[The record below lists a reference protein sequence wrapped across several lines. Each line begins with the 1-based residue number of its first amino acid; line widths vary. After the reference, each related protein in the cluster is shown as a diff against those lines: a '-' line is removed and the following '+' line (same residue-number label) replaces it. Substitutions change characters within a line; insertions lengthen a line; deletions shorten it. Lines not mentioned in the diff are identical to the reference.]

1 MGDGGQG
8 PALAG
13 RPTWMRS
20 PMLVETPRKKHG
32 HGLQALMAYV
42 CLTARMYNTHT
53 WTIEDSQYY
62 QMEGVTVLDKSRNRH
77 TVPSSSVMCRRLG
90 LPFMTARLN

>member
-8 PALAG
+8 PALTG
-13 RPTWMRS
+13 RPSWMRS

-42 CLTARMYNTHT
+42 CLTARMY
-53 WTIEDSQYY
+53 
-62 QMEGVTVLDKSRNRH
+62 
-77 TVPSSSVMCRRLG
+77 
-90 LPFMTARLN
+90 